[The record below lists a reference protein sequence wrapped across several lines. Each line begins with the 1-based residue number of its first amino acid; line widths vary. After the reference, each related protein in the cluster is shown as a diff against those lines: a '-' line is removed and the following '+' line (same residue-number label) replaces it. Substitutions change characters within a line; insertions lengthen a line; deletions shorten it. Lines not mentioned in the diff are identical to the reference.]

1 MSEEVQREF
10 FERLAG
16 RYDSRFL
23 RSRWPR
29 NQELKTAQVTKV
41 LGAAVRGGPVIEIGC
56 GTGQIAGELLAA
68 NPDLRY
74 VGADL
79 SPGMLDIA
87 RGRLAPFEDR
97 IDLLVAENN
106 EVPEPADPYA
116 GAFGIDVLHHVE
128 DPPRLLRNLRST
140 MQPEAPVVF
149 LEANPIFPVTTL
161 MGLVQK
167 EERGV
172 FNMRPKILGPWF
184 REAGFEQVNVSLG
197 PVYTPPAPESLSG
210 TLDWIDRAL
219 AKTPVLRYL
228 ALYFT
233 AQGRVPAA

>member
-1 MSEEVQREF
+1 MSEKAQREF

-16 RYDSRFL
+16 RYDSRFC

-29 NQELKTAQVTKV
+29 NQQLKAEKVTQV
-41 LGAAVRGGPVIEIGC
+41 LGAAVRNGPVIEIGC
-56 GTGQIAGELLAA
+56 GTGQIAAELLAA
-68 NPDLRY
+68 NPGLNY

-87 RGRLAPFEDR
+87 RGRLAAFEDR
-97 IDLLVAENN
+97 IDLLVAEDNQ
-106 EVPEPADPYA
+106 VPAAGRPYA

-128 DPPRLLRNLRST
+128 DPPLLLRNLRST
-140 MQPEAPVVF
+140 MRPGAPVVF
-149 LEANPIFPVTTL
+149 LEANPIFPITTL

-184 REAGFEQVNVSLG
+184 REAGFDQVDVSLG
-197 PVYTPPAPESLSG
+197 PVYTPPGPKSLLRA
-210 TLDWIDRAL
+210 LDRIDRAL
-219 AKTPVLRYL
+219 AKTPLVRNL

-233 AQGRVPAA
+233 AQARAPAG